1 MDNELLVAFV
11 YLLIRD
17 HITLGDLFAIKYDLE
32 KINESGG
39 ASFENALME
48 QIAEKFVEFLN
59 A

>member
-11 YLLIRD
+11 YLLLRD

-32 KINESGG
+32 KVNECGG